1 VDRSARDVCG
11 TDAHGNPVPCP
22 LQPNPAGEHCGTDA
36 TGAPV
41 PCPPVVE
48 PTPTVERPAFVAWHR
63 APTPVPFA
71 DPTGNTGLHGYADAA
86 TVLDT
91 VQFGLDGAGML
102 PGVGIIPDGIN
113 VCISVGRGEWGAA
126 GLSAGAMIPILGT
139 LAPGAKYSDEA
150 LDALAIMRWEEE
162 GGAFLDEAVDAAGD
176 AARGADALGWG
187 AGSSDVLRQN
197 LRAAGLQPPP
207 FPNAAHHIVA
217 HTDPRAALAQEY
229 LKSFG
234 IHADDAVNGV
244 FLRYGDEVSKVGA
257 NHRNI
262 HTDTYYQEVNR
273 RVLEGS
279 TREEVMLI
287 LRDIADELRLDTF
300 SY

>member
-1 VDRSARDVCG
+1 
-11 TDAHGNPVPCP
+11 
-22 LQPNPAGEHCGTDA
+22 
-36 TGAPV
+36 
-41 PCPPVVE
+41 
-48 PTPTVERPAFVAWHR
+48 
-63 APTPVPFA
+63 
-71 DPTGNTGLHGYADAA
+71 
-86 TVLDT
+86 
-91 VQFGLDGAGML
+91 
-102 PGVGIIPDGIN
+102 
-113 VCISVGRGEWGAA
+113 
-126 GLSAGAMIPILGT
+126 MIPILGT

-176 AARGADALGWG
+176 TARGADALGWG
-187 AGSSDVLRQN
+187 TGSSDVLRQN

-217 HTDPRAALAQEY
+217 HTDPRAALAQEH

-244 FLRYGDEVSKVGA
+244 FLRYGDEVSKAGA